1 MITTNKRKG
10 SSHMDNSV
18 LSIRSLLV
26 SLKVSYEDVQGTEYQ
41 ENQKLFIE
49 MGWAVRRLLENNQI
63 TYFDNFND
71 THIKQLIFNE
81 MNFDVGS

>member
-10 SSHMDNSV
+10 SSHMDNGV
-18 LSIRSLLV
+18 LSIRKLLI
-26 SLKVSYEDVQGTEYQ
+26 SLKVSYKDAQGTEYE

-81 MNFDVGS
+81 MNFDV

>member
-10 SSHMDNSV
+10 SSHMDNGV
-18 LSIRSLLV
+18 LSISKLLV
-26 SLKVSYEDVQGTEYQ
+26 SLKTSYKDAQGTEYQ

-71 THIKQLIFNE
+71 KHIKQLIFDE
-81 MNFDVGS
+81 MNFGI

>member
-10 SSHMDNSV
+10 SSRMGNSV
-18 LSIRSLLV
+18 LSISNLLV
-26 SLKVSYEDVQGTEYQ
+26 SLKTSYKDVQGTEYQ

-49 MGWAVRRLLENNQI
+49 MGWAIRRLLENNQL

-71 THIKQLIFNE
+71 THIKQLVFDE
-81 MNFDVGS
+81 MNFNI

>member
-1 MITTNKRKG
+1 
-10 SSHMDNSV
+10 MDNV
-18 LSIRSLLV
+18 LTIHDLLK
-26 SLKVSYEDVQGTEYQ
+26 SLKVSYKDVQGTEYQ

-71 THIKQLIFNE
+71 NHIKQLIFNE

>member
-10 SSHMDNSV
+10 SSHMDNGV
-18 LSIRSLLV
+18 LSISKLLV
-26 SLKVSYEDVQGTEYQ
+26 SLKVSYKDAQGTEYQ

-71 THIKQLIFNE
+71 THIKQLVFDE
-81 MNFDVGS
+81 MKFDV